1 MECFGI
7 MINRFWCCLIL
18 FVFNPL
24 LFFYHC
30 LCSIC
35 YRSIKVMTCQHLWGD
50 MEDTWMRR
58 LPRTQKWDMTSA
70 DSKEGK
76 LNLYT
81 TCLSV
86 YMYMYIHCQGCHKV
100 FKYMWVADNFC
111 QLLERTL
118 HGECVILLSD
128 YSWQSLLICFKY
140 SVLTLI
146 IIHCSV

>member
-1 MECFGI
+1 MLFDIICFQSI
-7 MINRFWCCLIL
+7 I
-18 FVFNPL
+18 V
-24 LFFYHC
+24 FYHC

-86 YMYMYIHCQGCHKV
+86 FMYMYIHCQGCHKV
-100 FKYMWVADNFC
+100 FKYLWVADNFC

-118 HGECVILLSD
+118 HGECVIFLSD
-128 YSWQSLLICFKY
+128 YPWQSLLICFKY
-140 SVLTLI
+140 SVL
-146 IIHCSV
+146 SS

>member
-1 MECFGI
+1 VLFDIICFQSI
-7 MINRFWCCLIL
+7 I
-18 FVFNPL
+18 V
-24 LFFYHC
+24 FYHC

-86 YMYMYIHCQGCHKV
+86 YMYIHCQGCHKV

-118 HGECVILLSD
+118 SGECVIFLSD